1 MKIIGGTTNDLEVF
15 FLTHT
20 GLALDV
26 VKDGRIVP
34 IVGIVSE
41 FLMRSEGDPQVLK
54 DSNQVMTSRFTNV
67 CGIAA
72 TARISVQKMRPYIT
86 WNFVFEH

>member
-1 MKIIGGTTNDLEVF
+1 MKIIGGTTNYFKVF

-26 VKDGRIVP
+26 VKDSRIVP
-34 IVGIVSE
+34 IIGIVGE
-41 FLMRSEGDPQVLK
+41 FLMYSEEDPQVLK

-72 TARISVQKMRPYIT
+72 TARISLQKMRPYIT
-86 WNFVFEH
+86 WNFIFGH